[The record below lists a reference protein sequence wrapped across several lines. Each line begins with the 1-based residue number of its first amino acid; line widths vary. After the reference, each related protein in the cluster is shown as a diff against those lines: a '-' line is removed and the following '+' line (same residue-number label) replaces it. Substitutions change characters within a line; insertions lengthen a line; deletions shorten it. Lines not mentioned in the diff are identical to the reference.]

1 MNMKS
6 LRNSIALIIIAMA
19 TNISFAQDGEGLF
32 KAKCNVCHMLGKD
45 GTGPN
50 LKGVKQKWEDAGE
63 TDFLYRWVKNPEE
76 LINSGESKQ
85 ATAIKDFS
93 PTMMTPQEVTNEDI
107 DAILA
112 YVDAYEPPAANA
124 TAAVA
129 DPTEGPAVIIVP
141 NYTKNLTLFYFLLFG
156 LFIQILAIVILAN
169 STRAMVSLQKLK
181 IKKGASDTLKTLLI
195 LVGVFASIATS
206 NSSLALD
213 FVEPGTTTETGPW
226 LLVEDADIY
235 FLIAANIGMLLLVFH
250 FRRLFLD
257 ISSMVRPQ
265 TITEKVSKRKERKMN
280 KILTDA
286 VPIAEEHSILMHHE
300 YDGIKEL
307 DNNLPPWWVWGFYA
321 TIVFAVVYIFNYHI
335 LKTGDLQIAEYDKS
349 IATAQAEVD
358 AYLEKMAMNVD
369 ETNATLMTEGADLA
383 TGKVVFE
390 ANCISCHN
398 NNGSGNQIGPN
409 LTDKNWIY
417 GFDIKDVFFT
427 VKNGRPNGMPEH
439 SSKLNPIQIQQVASY
454 VLSLPQVD
462 GREPQGDFIEK

>member
-1 MNMKS
+1 MKS
-6 LRNSIALIIIAMA
+6 LRNSIALLIIAMA
-19 TNISFAQDGEGLF
+19 TTISFAQDGEGLF

-76 LINSGESKQ
+76 LIASGESKQ
-85 ATAIKDFS
+85 AAAIKDFS
-93 PTMMTPQEVTNEDI
+93 PTMMTPQEVTNEEI
-107 DAILA
+107 DAIFA
-112 YVDAYEPPAANA
+112 YVDAYEPPADNA
-124 TAAVA
+124 SSAVA
-129 DPTEGPAVIIVP
+129 DPAAGPVVVIVP
-141 NYTKNLTLFYFLLFG
+141 NYKKNLKLFYFLIFALFV
-156 LFIQILAIVILAN
+156 QILAIILLAN
-169 STRAMVSLQKLK
+169 STRSLVSLQDYK
-181 IKKGASDTLKTLLI
+181 IKKGASNTFKTILI
-195 LVGVFASIATS
+195 LVGVFTSIVFN
-206 NSSLALD
+206 NSSLAID
-213 FVEPGTTTETGPW
+213 FVAPGGTLETGPW

-257 ISSMVRPQ
+257 IATMIRPQ
-265 TITEKVSKRKERKMN
+265 TVTEKVSKRKQRKMN
-280 KILTDA
+280 QILTDA
-286 VPIAEEHSILMHHE
+286 VPISEEHSILMHHE

-349 IATAQAEVD
+349 IATAQAEVN
-358 AYLEKMAMNVD
+358 AYLDKMAMNVD
-369 ETNATLMTEGADLA
+369 ETNATLMTEDADLS

-398 NNGSGNQIGPN
+398 NNGGGNQIGPN

-439 SSKLNPIQIQQVASY
+439 NSKLNPIQIQQVASY
-454 VLSLPQVD
+454 VLSLPPAE
-462 GREPQGDFIEK
+462 GREPQGDFIEE